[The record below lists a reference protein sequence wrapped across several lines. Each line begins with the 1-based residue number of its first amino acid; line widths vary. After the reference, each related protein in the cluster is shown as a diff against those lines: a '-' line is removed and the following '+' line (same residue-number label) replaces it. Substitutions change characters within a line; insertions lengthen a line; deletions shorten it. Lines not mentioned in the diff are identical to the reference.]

1 MAINMPFQG
10 TAADMIK
17 LAMIK
22 IAQLIAKENDI
33 RMILQVHDELIF
45 EIKEESVKKYIGQI
59 KDIMENI
66 IKLKVPI
73 IVDIKYGTNWGEMK

>member
-1 MAINMPFQG
+1 
-10 TAADMIK
+10 
-17 LAMIK
+17 MIK